1 MLEWMLECER
11 ETFLWLNGGHTPF
24 WDSFIWLYSGKI
36 AWLPAAALILFTILY
51 RKPWKE
57 SLVIL
62 IFLALVITCCDQFA
76 SGFCK
81 PFFAR
86 LRPTGH
92 PDFMEQVHVVYGYR
106 GGRYGFISS
115 HAANAFG
122 FAVFTLLLFR
132 YRWYTLTILLWGV
145 LMAYTRIYMGVHF
158 ISDVLPGALIG
169 SLFGFAGYK
178 LYRCWTRRKTGMPAE
193 NNLPVYTPAQIRTVI
208 LGLGLTIVY
217 MLVYSWISLK
227 N

>member
-1 MLEWMLECER
+1 MLEWILECER
-11 ETFLWLNGGHTPF
+11 EAFLWLNGGHTPF
-24 WDSFIWLYSGKI
+24 WDRFIWLYSGKI
-36 AWLPAAALILFTILY
+36 VWLPAAAVILFTLLY

-57 SLVIL
+57 SLTIL

-81 PFFAR
+81 PFFVR

-92 PDFMEQVHVVYGYR
+92 PDFMDQVQIIGNYR

-132 YRWYTLTILLWGV
+132 YRFYTAVILLWGI

-158 ISDVLPGALIG
+158 ISDIIPGALAG
-169 SLFGFAGYK
+169 SLFGYAGYR
-178 LYRCWTRRKTGMPAE
+178 LYHRTRRITGKPAQTDE
-193 NNLPVYTPAQIRTVI
+193 PPVYTPAQIRTV
-208 LGLGLTIVY
+208 LCALGLTIAY
-217 MLVYSWISLK
+217 MLADSWIK
-227 N
+227 TG